1 MKLITYTC
9 ALLVILI
16 LEVEGKLELDIFKTD
31 VSSTIGKHHGRYI
44 RSALTGL
51 EGNYPWKNDSADI
64 YKFMN
69 GEYYGLIK
77 VGSPAQQF
85 RVMFDT
91 TWSDVWLPSSH
102 CAWTEIVCQL
112 HNRYDGSKSSTH
124 VENGTII
131 NLNSSALS
139 LGGILSTDNFHLQ
152 NIEIVNQTFLEATHI
167 SLNPFVK
174 YKSDGIVGLAYKEQ
188 SGWPGVTPFFYNLMA
203 QNLIEDYVFTFYMN
217 RDATTDRAGKVLFG
231 ATARTKI
238 VPDTLTKLEVVE
250 PHKLW
255 KVKVGGIFATKSK
268 KEYPIT
274 GETYAVFDS
283 AANTIV
289 GPSELIKKLNYM
301 LQAVY
306 ISGLDRYSV
315 NCREYAKL
323 PSVTFVMNG
332 QNFEIQSKYY
342 VQRVV
347 VESIEACFSPFI
359 ENEDPTADYWELG
372 GAFMMEFYTEFNMN
386 EHAVYVAKTIF

>member
-1 MKLITYTC
+1 MKSSAKLTRCVDSREPCDSFDYKTSVVDKSIAVYKC
-9 ALLVILI
+9 AYGLRRAQGTSREIIIALTLAYADPLSASPTESEARIQSVPEPVEAVQQQQQQQQLPV
-16 LEVEGKLELDIFKTD
+16 EVAKLRAYGAAAPNTTETKV
-31 VSSTIGKHHGRYI
+31 VSSPEKKVLDDEKEVPVKE
-44 RSALTGL
+44 SPVKEAPAKVV
-51 EGNYPWKNDSADI
+51 EEVDEDSKEA
-64 YKFMN
+64 
-69 GEYYGLIK
+69 
-77 VGSPAQQF
+77 S
-85 RVMFDT
+85 
-91 TWSDVWLPSSH
+91 
-102 CAWTEIVCQL
+102 
-112 HNRYDGSKSSTH
+112 
-124 VENGTII
+124 ENG
-131 NLNSSALS
+131 NGKEAKENGSSEEK
-139 LGGILSTDNFHLQ
+139 DLQ

-306 ISGLDRYSV
+306 ISGLDSSSQQV
-315 NCREYAKL
+315 
-323 PSVTFVMNG
+323 
-332 QNFEIQSKYY
+332 
-342 VQRVV
+342 
-347 VESIEACFSPFI
+347 
-359 ENEDPTADYWELG
+359 
-372 GAFMMEFYTEFNMN
+372 
-386 EHAVYVAKTIF
+386 